1 MPIDIERLQ
10 AVYNEDVANDSF
22 AAIAWT
28 MIPDSK
34 TNEMS
39 IGAVGASGGNPNN
52 GWKIH
57 ISIDPAKMREAAVI
71 IAELLNEADAPRVS
85 LKFAGKQL
93 AHTGQ
98 PSKQVAFIFYEEELR
113 NQQKIQEFLSRIEQ
127 ELSLRGIG
135 VDQRAINSDVEAAK
149 TKYDASILMEDGSQ
163 SRFNYRNENCLVLED
178 SFYKEMG
185 YGQGN
190 FRVEGEMIFVKQSY
204 YLSLPNEQKH
214 NPGNCQEDPF
224 AVFTLR
230 VPQLLVVEPE
240 QNHNNQPSPILMDAW
255 DSLEDDFKSYVSI
268 QTRDIRVEYF
278 AHAATSEYWRMMG
291 DPERL
296 QLYADYLN
304 QLHPKNPSSSPVRLL
319 GLFAHSDW
327 HSLDKDFKS
336 YVSVSTR
343 AVRYELLNGIS
354 TDVYWG
360 MMGDSEQKSLM
371 KEYLEQNHERSL
383 EFN

>member
-10 AVYNEDVANDSF
+10 AVYNDDVANDSF

-39 IGAVGASGGNPNN
+39 VGAVGSSGGNPNN

-93 AHTGQ
+93 APTGQ

-113 NQQKIQEFLSRIEQ
+113 NQPKIQEFLSRIEQ

-163 SRFNYRNENCLVLED
+163 SRFNYRNENCLVFED
-178 SFYKEMG
+178 GFYEEMG

-190 FRVEGEMIFVKQSY
+190 FRVEG
-204 YLSLPNEQKH
+204 
-214 NPGNCQEDPF
+214 
-224 AVFTLR
+224 
-230 VPQLLVVEPE
+230 
-240 QNHNNQPSPILMDAW
+240 
-255 DSLEDDFKSYVSI
+255 
-268 QTRDIRVEYF
+268 
-278 AHAATSEYWRMMG
+278 
-291 DPERL
+291 
-296 QLYADYLN
+296 
-304 QLHPKNPSSSPVRLL
+304 
-319 GLFAHSDW
+319 
-327 HSLDKDFKS
+327 
-336 YVSVSTR
+336 
-343 AVRYELLNGIS
+343 
-354 TDVYWG
+354 
-360 MMGDSEQKSLM
+360 
-371 KEYLEQNHERSL
+371 
-383 EFN
+383 